1 MLQNY
6 STWKV
11 ARVFFDE
18 PAEDHYLTEIS
29 KKSDLAHTSV
39 KKHLEKLMEIGIIE
53 EKELERGERT
63 YPIYNSRVDDEKY
76 KEYRKIDIQH
86 RLYESGLVQYI
97 EERCHPDCIVLFG
110 SSARG
115 EDVGESDIDLY
126 VQADEHEVDLSPYE
140 KSLNRNIQL
149 HFQEDLRD
157 YPKELR
163 NNIANGIVMYG
174 YLEVYR

>member
-18 PAEDHYLTEIS
+18 PTKEHYLTEIS

-39 KKHLEKLMEIGIIE
+39 KKHLEKLKELGIID

-63 YPIYNSRVDDEKY
+63 YPVYNRVENEKY
-76 KEYRKIDIQH
+76 KEYRKIDIQN
-86 RLYESGLVQYI
+86 RLVESGLIQYI
-97 EERCHPDCIVLFG
+97 EGECYPDCIVLFG

-115 EDVGESDIDLY
+115 EDIEESDIDLY
-126 VQADEHEVDLSPYE
+126 VQAGESDVDLSSYE
-140 KSLNRNIQL
+140 NSLNRNIQL
-149 HFQEDLRD
+149 HFQQDLQD

-174 YLEVYR
+174 YLEVWE

>member
-18 PAEDHYLTEIS
+18 PSKDHYLTEIS
-29 KKSDLAHTSV
+29 EKSNLAHTSV
-39 KKHLEKLMEIGIIE
+39 KKHLEKLKETGIIE

-63 YPIYNSRVDDEKY
+63 YPVYNRVDNERY
-76 KEYRKIDIQH
+76 KRYRKIDVQH
-86 RLYESGLVQYI
+86 RLVESGLIEYI
-97 EERCHPDCIVLFG
+97 FEECYPDCIVLFG

-115 EDVGESDIDLY
+115 EDIEESDIDLY
-126 VQADEHEVDLSPYE
+126 VQAGEREVELSSYE

-149 HFQEDLRD
+149 HFREDLQE

-163 NNIANGIVMYG
+163 NNIANGVVMYG
-174 YLEVYR
+174 YLQWKT